1 MTVGTNSSP
10 EAAGAAEER
19 LRDAPGP
26 VGSAP
31 AADTLRGVP
40 PQAASRASATPSPR
54 TPAPPRGPAP
64 SPVTGSSAPGG
75 PTAEGSA
82 AGASRAPGGSAP
94 GGSAAGSRTTGPSP
108 VPGGSAPGGSALGS
122 SSAAGS
128 GPGFPPAAPG
138 VLDDAPAGDGFGMD
152 PDELPD
158 GLVVADHTGRV
169 ICFNRAAARMTA
181 TDPGQAL
188 GARIDRALPLEDLE
202 GRRWWALT
210 DPYGGL
216 ATRRGQPE
224 RNLLLPGGREVLVS
238 ARYVRSHP
246 TGPLCRLVVTLRG
259 TEARRRT
266 ERSHA
271 ELIATVAHELRSPL
285 TSVKGFTATLLA
297 KWERFTDDQKRLMLE
312 TVDADANRVTRLIAE
327 LLDISRIDSGRLEVR
342 RQPVD
347 IAAAVGRHVQALTA
361 NGQAPE
367 RFLVRVS
374 RPLPDCWADPDK
386 IDQILGNLLE
396 NAVRH
401 GDGTVT
407 IDVAP
412 HEKGTAV
419 TVTDEGPGIPEESM
433 GRVFTRFWR
442 GSKRGGTGLGLY
454 IVKGIVEAHGGTI
467 TVGRGPGGGAEF
479 RFILP
484 VSAPAYL
491 TQ

>member
-1 MTVGTNSSP
+1 MTVGT
-10 EAAGAAEER
+10 
-19 LRDAPGP
+19 D
-26 VGSAP
+26 SA
-31 AADTLRGVP
+31 
-40 PQAASRASATPSPR
+40 
-54 TPAPPRGPAP
+54 
-64 SPVTGSSAPGG
+64 
-75 PTAEGSA
+75 
-82 AGASRAPGGSAP
+82 
-94 GGSAAGSRTTGPSP
+94 
-108 VPGGSAPGGSALGS
+108 
-122 SSAAGS
+122 
-128 GPGFPPAAPG
+128 GPGDLLG
-138 VLDDAPAGDGFGMD
+138 AGFAMD
-152 PDELPD
+152 PDDLPD
-158 GLVVADHTGRV
+158 GLVVADHAGRV
-169 ICFNRAAARMTA
+169 VCFNRAAARITA
-181 TDPGQAL
+181 VDPRKAL
-188 GARIDRALPLEDLE
+188 GDRIEQALPLEDLE

-238 ARYVRSHP
+238 ARYVRTHP
-246 TGPLCRLVVTLRG
+246 TGPLSRLVVCLRG

-347 IAAAVGRHVQALTA
+347 IATAVARHVQALTA
-361 NGQAPE
+361 NGQAPD
-367 RFLVRVS
+367 RFVVRVAS
-374 RPLPDCWADPDK
+374 PLPALWADPDK

-401 GDGTVT
+401 GEGTVT
-407 IDVAP
+407 IEVAP
-412 HEKGTAV
+412 APAGATATKNDNEMGTAV
-419 TVTDEGPGIPEESM
+419 TVTDEGPGIPEDSM
-433 GRVFTRFWR
+433 RRVFTRFWR

-479 RFILP
+479 RFTLP
-484 VSAPAYL
+484 VAAPAYL

>member
-1 MTVGTNSSP
+1 MAVGMSRPRESRIDRADGIATITTV
-10 EAAGAAEER
+10 ADADGAI
-19 LRDAPGP
+19 
-26 VGSAP
+26 
-31 AADTLRGVP
+31 
-40 PQAASRASATPSPR
+40 
-54 TPAPPRGPAP
+54 
-64 SPVTGSSAPGG
+64 
-75 PTAEGSA
+75 
-82 AGASRAPGGSAP
+82 
-94 GGSAAGSRTTGPSP
+94 
-108 VPGGSAPGGSALGS
+108 
-122 SSAAGS
+122 
-128 GPGFPPAAPG
+128 
-138 VLDDAPAGDGFGMD
+138 D
-152 PDELPD
+152 PDDLPD
-158 GLVVADHTGRV
+158 GLVIADETGRV
-169 ICFNRAAARMTA
+169 ICFNSAAARITAVPRAAA
-181 TDPGQAL
+181 L
-188 GARIDRALPLEDLE
+188 GRPLERALPLEDLK

-216 ATRRGQPE
+216 ATRVGQPE

-238 ARYVRSHP
+238 ARYVRECP
-246 TGPLCRLVVTLRG
+246 TGPVRRLVISLRG

-327 LLDISRIDSGRLEVR
+327 LLDISRIDSGRLELR

-347 IAAAVGRHVQALTA
+347 LSAAVERHIQALMAT
-361 NGQAPE
+361 GLAPD
-367 RFLVRVS
+367 RFLVRTRQPV
-374 RPLPDCWADPDK
+374 PAVWADPDK
-386 IDQILGNLLE
+386 VDQVLGNLLE

-401 GDGTVT
+401 GEGTVT
-407 IDVAP
+407 IEVAP
-412 HEKGTAV
+412 ATSDEKGTAV
-419 TVTDEGPGIPEESM
+419 TVSDEGPGIPEESM

-484 VSAPAYL
+484 VGAPAYL
-491 TQ
+491 K

>member
-10 EAAGAAEER
+10 REAT
-19 LRDAPGP
+19 DA
-26 VGSAP
+26 SAP
-31 AADTLRGVP
+31 PQRGGGRAA
-40 PQAASRASATPSPR
+40 AAL
-54 TPAPPRGPAP
+54 
-64 SPVTGSSAPGG
+64 V
-75 PTAEGSA
+75 
-82 AGASRAPGGSAP
+82 GA
-94 GGSAAGSRTTGPSP
+94 
-108 VPGGSAPGGSALGS
+108 
-122 SSAAGS
+122 
-128 GPGFPPAAPG
+128 GPG
-138 VLDDAPAGDGFGMD
+138 DASGAGFGID
-152 PDELPD
+152 PDDLPD
-158 GLVVADHTGRV
+158 GLVVADHAGRV
-169 ICFNRAAARMTA
+169 ICFNRAAARITA
-181 TDPGQAL
+181 VDPGKAL
-188 GARIDRALPLEDLE
+188 GDRIERALPLEDLE
-202 GRRWWALT
+202 GRRWWTLT

-238 ARYVRSHP
+238 AHYVRTHP
-246 TGPLCRLVVTLRG
+246 TGPLSRLVVSLRG

-347 IAAAVGRHVQALTA
+347 IATAVARHVQALIA
-361 NGQAPE
+361 NGQAPD
-367 RFLVRVS
+367 RFFVRVAS
-374 RPLPDCWADPDK
+374 PLPDLWADPDK

-401 GDGTVT
+401 GEGTVT
-407 IDVAP
+407 IEVAP
-412 HEKGTAV
+412 APAGATATKNDNEMGTAV
-419 TVTDEGPGIPEESM
+419 TVTDEGPGIPEDSM
-433 GRVFTRFWR
+433 RRVFTRFWR

-484 VSAPAYL
+484 VAAPAYL